1 MTRHRRLLL
10 PTAPTRAAARKG
22 SAPFYAYLPA
32 APTTSD
38 RAAARRH
45 FDAITDLLAVYD
57 ELAASG
63 SFPPLSHQHRTNL
76 QRLAHRWRRRA
87 AGDDARWNLAGTR
100 PGRLPKELEIKRE
113 PHPLW
118 RKDKP

>member
-10 PTAPTRAAARKG
+10 PTAPTRAAAPKW
-22 SAPFYAYLPA
+22 SAPFYPYLPA

-38 RAAARRH
+38 RAAARLYLDVIETLL
-45 FDAITDLLAVYD
+45 DADDITRA
-57 ELAASG
+57 
-63 SFPPLSHQHRTNL
+63 LSHQHRGNL
-76 QRLAHRWRRRA
+76 MRLARRWQRRC
-87 AGDDARWNLAGTR
+87 AGLDTRWSIAGIR
-100 PGRLPKELEIKRE
+100 PGRLPKELEITRE

>member
-10 PTAPTRAAARKG
+10 PTAPIRAAARKG
-22 SAPFYAYLPA
+22 SAPFYTDLPA

-38 RAAARRH
+38 RAAARIYL
-45 FDAITDLLAVYD
+45 DAIERLLDADDLAR
-57 ELAASG
+57 A
-63 SFPPLSHQHRTNL
+63 LSHQHRSNL
-76 QRLAHRWRRRA
+76 TRLARRWQRRC
-87 AGDDARWNLAGTR
+87 AGLDTRWMIGGTR

>member
-32 APTTSD
+32 APRGPD
-38 RAAARRH
+38 LPAAM
-45 FDAITDLLAVYD
+45 DYLDVLLRLMIAD
-57 ELAASG
+57 ENR
-63 SFPPLSHQHRTNL
+63 PTLSHMHRSNL
-76 QRLAHRWRRRA
+76 KRLCRRWRSRV
-87 AGDDARWNLAGTR
+87 AGRDARWNIAGTR